1 MANSLSL
8 IIVTSISQADFQ
20 RNGMVWQF
28 FLKRRM
34 EIRIFLFLCPFQ
46 FLEFIT
52 CHQIQFKFPVDL
64 KLCTDGRREVK
75 ASVCF
80 SVCGKRPTD
89 MTFQIRSQSPGLR
102 YIKLRTGIK
111 RNEQLLINRKS
122 ATRTDGKP
130 LTDVVVT
137 DDLPVERRVR
147 RLIHRKTCPDI
158 CSVRETSAVC
168 LSVGT
173 YSDER

>member
-1 MANSLSL
+1 M
-8 IIVTSISQADFQ
+8 IVKTLLDTDLYKFTTSYAYIKLFPYAMGTFSFND
-20 RNGMVWQF
+20 RNETQYT
-28 FLKRRM
+28 KD
-34 EIRIFLFLCPFQ
+34 FLFLCPFQ

-122 ATRTDGKP
+122 ATRTDG
-130 LTDVVVT
+130 
-137 DDLPVERRVR
+137 
-147 RLIHRKTCPDI
+147 RL
-158 CSVRETSAVC
+158 
-168 LSVGT
+168 
-173 YSDER
+173 